1 MVCPLRYVLAS
12 VSLCLLLIGLFFCDG
27 LVDEDL
33 KPDWLKRMVK
43 KDRSWFRFVIA
54 LLTGEILLD
63 AYGRSKKTLAAEI
76 ILEGEVQE
84 KTTR

>member
-12 VSLCLLLIGLFFCDG
+12 VSLCLLVIGLLFCDG

-33 KPDWLKRMVK
+33 KPDWIKRMVK

>member
-12 VSLCLLLIGLFFCDG
+12 VSLCLLAIGLFFCDG

-63 AYGRSKKTLAAEI
+63 AYGRSKKTLEAEV
-76 ILEGEVQE
+76 LVES
-84 KTTR
+84 

>member
-12 VSLCLLLIGLFFCDG
+12 VSLCLLLCGLVFCDG

-33 KPDWLKRMVK
+33 KPDWIKRMVK
-43 KDRSWFRFVIA
+43 KDRSWFRFLIA

-63 AYGRSKKTLAAEI
+63 AWGNNKKLEAEL
-76 ILEGEVQE
+76 ILEGKEIE
-84 KTTR
+84 KNTR